1 MLSCFFPP
9 VSLTA
14 RHGSRSWSSFTLKQ
28 RNIRT
33 TTSVSNPNDCAQ
45 NRTTQSSKKEKNKIK
60 LSNAAASTNLS
71 QHQNPQQIS
80 PIPWRK
86 TTVGL
91 WAPYVFTCL
100 LFSGHIA
107 IVHVVLL
114 STCTWH
120 ILFIFRDQT
129 QTRSDDS
136 HFSENHLGSYV
147 FTCLLFSGHI
157 AIVHVVLLSTCTW
170 HILFIFRDQTQTR
183 SDDSHFSENH
193 LGLPTHP
200 NQIKYK
206 KLGTFW
212 NHQNAQLWGKG
223 RSDDAKPAKL
233 GLLQPMFFS
242 NICEGGGLAIMP
254 EMT

>member
-136 HFSENHLGSYV
+136 HFSENHLG
-147 FTCLLFSGHI
+147 
-157 AIVHVVLLSTCTW
+157 
-170 HILFIFRDQTQTR
+170 
-183 SDDSHFSENH
+183 
-193 LGLPTHP
+193 LPTHP

-206 KLGTFW
+206 KLRTFW